1 MKCSQP
7 LLLKSVN
14 HITMRGRRIVCLP
27 NYWFLGRNHLGQIIY
42 NPCTGGC
49 YDGLEQHSV
58 NLNQGAESTVS
69 YLMARLVVEKQYRRR
84 ADMEVKE
91 SADQG
96 VRKLV
101 SVPMEHGDHAEAYY
115 PVVRPSMMEEIPFFR
130 TAIGN

>member
-69 YLMARLVVEKQYRRR
+69 YLMARLVVEKRNSRT
-84 ADMEVKE
+84 
-91 SADQG
+91 ADQG
-96 VRKLV
+96 IRKLV
-101 SVPMEHGDHAEAYY
+101 SVPIEHGDYAEAYY